1 MEIGSEFWIDD
12 DILIEDCNDLPPWLS
27 RFGDVVLTT
36 SGRGALSTILDQVK
50 PKVKNVLLPSYI
62 CDSVILPFE
71 KAGYELKYY
80 DVDDN
85 FMPIDMD
92 SIENSNPGM
101 FLHMGYFGFN
111 TNAALHSTIRE
122 LKQAGVLI
130 VEDITHTLFSA
141 YTRSSCNDYFLASLR
156 KWFGIPSG
164 GVLASTHPFNV
175 EKKSIHEAFVSTRAT
190 ALQRKAEYLARPTQ
204 ALKAEFAELFGK
216 AETLLNTDVSVY
228 SIDAM
233 SYDIISHIDVNLLTH
248 KRRENYTFL
257 FDRLKECKGL
267 AFLGPSLDEQTCPF
281 FFPILVR
288 EDRNRLQVMLA
299 KKGIYCPS
307 HWPAPINLP
316 EKELLLS
323 QSLFDGEL
331 SIPCD
336 QRYGLR
342 EMEYIV
348 NEIAA
353 TLSC

>member
-1 MEIGSEFWIDD
+1 
-12 DILIEDCNDLPPWLS
+12 
-27 RFGDVVLTT
+27 V
-36 SGRGALSTILDQVK
+36 
-50 PKVKNVLLPSYI
+50 
-62 CDSVILPFE
+62 
-71 KAGYELKYY
+71 
-80 DVDDN
+80 
-85 FMPIDMD
+85 
-92 SIENSNPGM
+92 